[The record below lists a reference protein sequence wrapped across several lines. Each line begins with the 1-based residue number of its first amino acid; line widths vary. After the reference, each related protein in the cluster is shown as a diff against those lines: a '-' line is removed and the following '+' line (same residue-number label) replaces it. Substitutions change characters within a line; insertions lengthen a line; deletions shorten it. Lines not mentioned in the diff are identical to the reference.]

1 MKKRA
6 RVSTTTLSSE
16 RESSSS
22 SRRRSG
28 ERRATRRAPIMNN
41 VRVTPIKVVRR
52 KGDDCI
58 IDEAD
63 DDYDD
68 YDLRGK
74 TRRGYEIIA
83 SSSCGSPR
91 RCLQLNT
98 KSGEGSSETLSEE
111 DGSSEERKKTRTPA
125 RDDPATGAKQ
135 QQQNIHQGKEE
146 EEEEEQQQQR
156 ERQREQ
162 QQQHDHHAK
171 IKNNVLERM
180 GRCSSTSSMIS
191 STAKTDDYR
200 LHCKPLTAARV
211 DGYCYD
217 FLVDERKEKAY
228 AKARKQLLKQK
239 ERANESYA
247 RYSKARKA
255 WKEAKKNSTHHGAT
269 NTISALNDAV
279 NQCQREVAKNGVPES
294 KRAKAWLNS
303 LSVKSKRGNC
313 EKTYEDY
320 SQMSERERFDR
331 ERASVR
337 VDLINVFPDH
347 PRYSLG
353 AIDSMKEREEL
364 EEEEKVQHELI
375 TESLNRVISSNSA
388 YQSSMSRSENESSSG
403 GETYSNSNSPGFSY
417 KQNQSQANDSWSLV
431 ESPRSSTGL
440 RGFRKEEKEDP
451 ERTTCSSENICASN
465 VTDCTEEEPQNAIMQ
480 LLSGSFFEK
489 LNMFPARISSM
500 KENEGKKETKR
511 ASYDDEEEEEDDEE
525 QFRLPEDYMNP
536 TSSQYFG
543 KMERVLM
550 AFSARSPRDLEK
562 SHVVAAAISLLVFE
576 GDEENAFWTLVC
588 LAEDVNLF
596 LDEAEVTTET
606 IVLEERTR
614 HNSSFELVNT
624 NLVGKI
630 FTRLGAGFFP
640 PNVVLRIL
648 DAIIL
653 SPPPLSSRLL
663 HHIAYEFLFHHGEK
677 LKDEKTTLEVASDA
691 YDCNDLIFNGMKMMS
706 ATETMKSNSSLRILA
721 RQRVERSSGGFC
733 GPDKGWSVS
742 LVSAKRMKNGEVS
755 AKKQKVFVPT
765 SGWSSDEDDLI
776 RKTTRSCDFFGQF
789 SPLRNSRKS
798 QDDLLR
804 EEEKKHRS
812 QSVQGFVN
820 EIDES
825 HEEAKGNKDPMTI
838 TLSPVKT
845 IPSQVALDESAN
857 IMRYKFVI
865 RGPNDVT
872 CTMYRNRADLV
883 HLHEILCERKITAQL
898 SMLKLPKSFTNK
910 LTAGI
915 TKTGFNESQEY
926 FVRLSKAGVPGL
938 QKVFEEFFELDSPD
952 LHEYCY
958 ESDDTQ
964 GSFDDY

>member
-1 MKKRA
+1 
-6 RVSTTTLSSE
+6 
-16 RESSSS
+16 
-22 SRRRSG
+22 
-28 ERRATRRAPIMNN
+28 MNN

-52 KGDDCI
+52 KDDGDDC
-58 IDEAD
+58 DEAD
-63 DDYDD
+63 DLGGTRYVDYA
-68 YDLRGK
+68 K
-74 TRRGYEIIA
+74 KIA

-111 DGSSEERKKTRTPA
+111 DGSSEESKTTRTPA
-125 RDDPATGAKQ
+125 RDDARAKQ

-146 EEEEEQQQQR
+146 EEEEE
-156 ERQREQ
+156 EE
-162 QQQHDHHAK
+162 QQHDHHAK

-180 GRCSSTSSMIS
+180 GRCSSTSSIIS

-247 RYSKARKA
+247 RYSKARQA
-255 WKEAKKNSTHHGAT
+255 WKEAKKNTTHQGAT

-279 NQCQREVAKNGVPES
+279 SQCQREVAKNGVPES

-320 SQMSERERFDR
+320 SQLSERERFDR

-364 EEEEKVQHELI
+364 EEEGKVQHELI

-388 YQSSMSRSENESSSG
+388 YQSSISRSENESSSG
-403 GETYSNSNSPGFSY
+403 GETYSNPNSPGFSY
-417 KQNQSQANDSWSLV
+417 KQNQSQANDSWGLV

-440 RGFRKEEKEDP
+440 RGFRKEEKEEKEDR

-465 VTDCTEEEPQNAIMQ
+465 VTDRTEEEPQNAIMQ

-489 LNMFPARISSM
+489 LNMFPARISNM

-511 ASYDDEEEEEDDEE
+511 ASNDDEEEEEDDEE

-576 GDEENAFWTLVC
+576 GDEDNAFWTLVC

-614 HNSSFELVNT
+614 HNSSFKLVNT

-640 PNVVLRIL
+640 PNVVVRIL

-677 LKDEKTTLEVASDA
+677 LKDEKTTLEVAADA
-691 YDCNDLIFNGMKMMS
+691 YDCDDLIFNGMKMMS

-742 LVSAKRMKNGEVS
+742 LVSAKRMKNDEVS

-798 QDDLLR
+798 QDDLLH

-825 HEEAKGNKDPMTI
+825 CEEAKGNKDPMTI

-845 IPSQVALDESAN
+845 IPSQVALDESAD